1 MRTWILRIS
10 LALLGLF
17 AVLGV
22 IFLLGTAQEVNFLR
36 KGSISGFNLD
46 GLYKNQK
53 NNQNSLSFHAESNKR
68 WQMVDAEGNIT
79 DGTFRATE
87 DPNIFFL
94 TDAGGNEYGIVHLA
108 YVSSKE
114 DQGRLYLRN
123 SSDKAF
129 IVFDKVSKHPA
140 FTSDNGSTVHFN

>member
-1 MRTWILRIS
+1 MKSWILRIS

-17 AVLGV
+17 AILGV
-22 IFLLGTAQEVNFLR
+22 IFLLGAAQEINFLR
-36 KGSISGFNLD
+36 KGPISGFNLD
-46 GLYKNQK
+46 GVYKNQID
-53 NNQNSLSFHAESNKR
+53 NRNSLSFHTESNKR

-94 TDAGGNEYGIVHLA
+94 TDAGGNEYGIAHLA

-114 DQGRLYLRN
+114 DQGRLYLRK
-123 SSDKAF
+123 SSDRRF
-129 IVFDKVSKHPA
+129 IVFDKVSKHPG
-140 FTSDNGSTVHFN
+140 FTSANGSTVYFN